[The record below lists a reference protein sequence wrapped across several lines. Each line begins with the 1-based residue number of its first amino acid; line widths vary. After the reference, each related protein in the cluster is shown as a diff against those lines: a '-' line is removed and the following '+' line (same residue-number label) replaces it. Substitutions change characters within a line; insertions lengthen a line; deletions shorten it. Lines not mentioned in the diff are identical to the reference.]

1 MNENLNGLL
10 ITIIQAVVIPAI
22 PILVAFLVK
31 LLKVKAEQVTVKINN
46 ENLQQYLQE
55 AIDSVLQ
62 AVTYTSQTYVDS
74 LKMQGRFDV
83 DAQKVAFA
91 TAKEVAL
98 ALLTEDAKKMIT
110 DLYGD
115 LNVWLDTKIEQTV
128 KEQKTFTI
136 GTAVLEPIKEMEP

>member
-31 LLKVKAEQVTVKINN
+31 LLKAKAEQATVKINN
-46 ENLQQYLQE
+46 ELARQYLQE

-74 LKMQGRFDV
+74 LKTQGRFDV

-98 ALLTEDAKKMIT
+98 ALLTDEAKKMIA

-115 LNVWLDTKIEQTV
+115 INVWLDTKIEQTV

>member
-31 LLKVKAEQVTVKINN
+31 LLKVKAEQATIKINN
-46 ENLQQYLQE
+46 ELARQYLQE

-74 LKMQGRFDV
+74 LKTQGRFDV

-98 ALLTEDAKKMIT
+98 QLLTEDAKQMIA

-115 LNVWLDTKIEQTV
+115 ITVWLDTKIEQTV
-128 KEQKTFTI
+128 KEQKTFAL
-136 GTAVLEPIKEMEP
+136 GTAVLEPIREMEA

>member
-31 LLKVKAEQVTVKINN
+31 LLKAKAEQATVKINN
-46 ENLQQYLQE
+46 ELARQYLQE

-74 LKMQGRFDV
+74 LKTQGRFDV

-98 ALLTEDAKKMIT
+98 ALLTNEAKKMIA

-115 LNVWLDTKIEQTV
+115 INVWLDTKIEQTV

>member
-1 MNENLNGLL
+1 MNENLSELL
-10 ITIIQAVVIPAI
+10 TTLIQVVIIPSI
-22 PILVAFLVK
+22 PILVAFLAQLLRAKSNQAKIK
-31 LLKVKAEQVTVKINN
+31 LNN
-46 ENLQQYLQE
+46 DLAKQYLQE
-55 AIDSVLQ
+55 ATEAVIQ

-74 LKMQGRFDV
+74 LKTQGRFDV

-98 ALLTEDAKKMIT
+98 ALLTDEAKKMIA

-115 LNVWLDTKIEQTV
+115 INVWLDTKIEQTV